1 MTADAGPV
9 VHWQQV
15 SMRYPEA
22 AADALTSFDHRLPE
36 GEFALVMGRTGSGK
50 STVLRTVDGSVPHA
64 TGGTLRGRVLTAGRD
79 TADHPPRDLADVVAA
94 VSQRPSDG
102 FVADT
107 VEDEVAYGMECLGV
121 DPPVM
126 RRRVEETLDLLGL
139 VELRRRSP
147 TRLSGGQQQR
157 VALAAAFAAHP
168 KVLLLDEPTSALDPP
183 AAEEVLSA
191 VQRIVHDLGTSALVA
206 EHRLERV
213 VAFADSAVVVEAA
226 HALGASMEAALAGSP
241 VVPPVVALGRL
252 LGWHPLPLSVRD
264 ARRMAIAD
272 PRLNPGATIAPAAS
286 PHRSGGGEVVATLR
300 GVHAGY
306 GPVTALRGVDLD
318 LRAGHV
324 HALMGRN
331 GAGKST
337 LLHALVGL
345 HRPRAGSV
353 RVRGHDPTA
362 LRPRDVLRYIGLVPA
377 EPGDLLLCDR
387 VDAEL
392 EFADRHGGLL
402 PGRTEAV
409 LAELLGDLMPAL
421 NLAAHPRS
429 LSSGQRLALALAIVL
444 ALEPAVVL
452 LDEPTRGLDYPTKAR
467 TTAVLARIAASGCSV
482 LLVTHD
488 VELAAAA
495 CDHVSILA
503 DGEIIASDRADVV
516 LRGSPAFAPQV
527 AKVLAGIAD
536 RGWLTVADVAAGL
549 GLEPDGGGPPGRM
562 PRPASGGRR

>member
-1 MTADAGPV
+1 MTGRIEPV
-9 VHWQQV
+9 VVWQEV
-15 SMRYPEA
+15 GVRYPEA
-22 AADALTSFDHRLPE
+22 AADALTGLDHRLPS
-36 GEFALVMGRTGSGK
+36 GEFGLLMGRTGSGK
-50 STVLRTVDGSVPHA
+50 STVLHTVDASVPHA

-79 TADHPPRDLADVVAA
+79 TAEYAPRDLADVVAA
-94 VSQRPSDG
+94 VLQRPSDG

-107 VEDEVAYGMECLGV
+107 VEDEIAYGMECLGV
-121 DPPVM
+121 DPAVM

-139 VELRRRSP
+139 VDLRRRAP
-147 TRLSGGQQQR
+147 GRLSGGQQQR

-191 VQRIVHDLGTSALVA
+191 VQRIVHDLGTTALVA

-213 VAFADSAVVVEAA
+213 VAFADSAVLVEAG
-226 HALGASMEAALAGSP
+226 HAAGGPVDEALAGSP

-264 ARRMAIAD
+264 ARRAALAD
-272 PRLNPGATIAPAAS
+272 DRLREGARAHPGGPS
-286 PHRSGGGEVVATLR
+286 RQLPGGEVAASLR

-306 GPVTALRGVDLD
+306 GSVTAVRGVDLD
-318 LRAGHV
+318 LRTGQV
-324 HALMGRN
+324 HGLMGRN

-337 LLHALVGL
+337 LLHVLVGL
-345 HRPRAGSV
+345 HRPRSGSV
-353 RVRGHDPTA
+353 RLRGVDPAA
-362 LRPRDVLRYIGLVPA
+362 LRPREVLRRVGLVPA
-377 EPGDLLLCDR
+377 DPGDLLLCDR

-392 EFADRHGGLL
+392 ALADRHGDLP
-402 PGRTEAV
+402 PGRTRAV

-421 NLAAHPRS
+421 DPAAHPRS
-429 LSSGQRLALALAIVL
+429 LSSGQRLALALAVVL
-444 ALEPAVVL
+444 AHEPDLVL

-467 TTAVLARIAASGCSV
+467 TTAVLRRIAASGRSV

-503 DGEIIASDRADVV
+503 DGEVIASDRADVV

-527 AKVLAGIAD
+527 AKVLAGIAEP
-536 RGWLTVADVAAGL
+536 GWLTVDDVATGL
-549 GLEPDGGGPPGRM
+549 GLGGRAEDLGRVLRPAGGGLP
-562 PRPASGGRR
+562 